1 MKDLL
6 QSGGFKPQ
14 VPSVRFMPTNE
25 TIVILQVSIS
35 CVFSNSFIFQNL
47 LWKPAPRPS
56 YCRKKKQCLPQCL
69 CCHNAENSGT
79 GTGTLT
85 TKTSFAVPILALW
98 GNINLRVLVTI
109 ETWDIE
115 KMYRCMNRLN

>member
-1 MKDLL
+1 VYF
-6 QSGGFKPQ
+6 QTVSFFKIFYGSLPQ
-14 VPSVRFMPTNE
+14 DHPT
-25 TIVILQVSIS
+25 VG
-35 CVFSNSFIFQNL
+35 
-47 LWKPAPRPS
+47 R
-56 YCRKKKQCLPQCL
+56 KQCLPQCL
-69 CCHNAENSGT
+69 CRHNAENSGT
-79 GTGTLT
+79 GTGTVT